1 MKPLAEERMRL
12 GQRVTMMATD
22 NRLLTEEVERALLD
36 VKREKAISNTLKSEK
51 TVKDNL
57 LATLRTDL
65 KLTKRDLQKFHK
77 SSIIKSSV
85 SKLTAFSK
93 QKSVTHGPSEE
104 GSVGEVPPQ
113 RRLSIGF
120 EVPQRRPSIGDGIP
134 QRRPS
139 VVGEVQRRRQSI
151 VGESPRRRQSVVGEN
166 SPRRQSI
173 VDESPRRRQSIVGDE
188 LPQRRQSIARSRRQS
203 NEGSVGE
210 VTQEAPSPAWTAQP
224 ASFSPRKHT
233 SFGSFPRPPT
243 AERAVNTKD
252 II

>member
-1 MKPLAEERMRL
+1 MRPLAEERMRL

-36 VKREKAISNTLKSEK
+36 VKREKAVSNTLKSEK

-77 SSIIKSSV
+77 SSVIVSSV
-85 SKLTAFSK
+85 SKLKTFSK
-93 QKSVTHGPSEE
+93 QKSATNGPSDE
-104 GSVGEVPPQ
+104 GSVGELPPE

-139 VVGEVQRRRQSI
+139 MVGEVPRRRQSI
-151 VGESPRRRQSVVGEN
+151 VGESPRRRQSVVG
-166 SPRRQSI
+166 
-173 VDESPRRRQSIVGDE
+173 DEIPQRRQSIVGNE

-203 NEGSVGE
+203 NAGSVGE
-210 VTQEAPSPAWTAQP
+210 VTQEAPSLAWTAQP

-243 AERAVNTKD
+243 AERTVNTKD